1 MAERS
6 VDQTHRPSTRA
17 ITVDEELARRMALY
31 LFADQEPIIA
41 ALEGEPVK
49 EALAMIEWCV
59 RHEGDPG
66 FDAAKALPAWAKR
79 RGRGRWS
86 DRPTQ
91 AARIVWGE
99 VPARGGGCAG
109 CGETRREVH
118 EVTEDHESLTF
129 HGGDLICA
137 SCAGAHGVTL

>member
-1 MAERS
+1 MTNQRIQE
-6 VDQTHRPSTRA
+6 HRPTTRMLTA
-17 ITVDEELARRMALY
+17 DEALCRRAAGL
-31 LFADQEPIIA
+31 LFCAPEPIIA
-41 ALEGEPVK
+41 ALEGEPV
-49 EALAMIEWCV
+49 EVLLGMVRWCIE
-59 RHEGDPG
+59 HEGPG
-66 FDAAKALPAWAKR
+66 FEPERILPAWAAK

-99 VPARGGGCAG
+99 VPARGCAG
-109 CGETRREVH
+109 CGETCREVH

-137 SCAGAHGVTL
+137 SCAGAHGVPL